1 MFYVI
6 VQKKDNVVLLV
17 GTQVFRSFEQADIER
32 IYLQPN
38 YNNPLEVKQ
47 II

>member
-6 VQKKDNVVLLV
+6 VQKKDNITLLV
-17 GTQVFRSFEQADIER
+17 GTQVFRSFDDADNER
-32 IYLQPN
+32 IYLQPD
-38 YNNPLEVKQ
+38 YNNLLEVKQ